1 MTVTS
6 HAFFLKPQVSVIPLA
21 GEVLYETEHSDLN
34 AFAKDFTADWGL
46 PVLLNILD
54 ESTVFESEGSLV
66 MMESG
71 ANPADREDVAWAAE
85 TAQGWDAVSALQRAK
100 STIRVIIVPK
110 TATQK
115 AAAST
120 LVKVLSTLTLRPGT
134 LAVAGA
140 HTLIEP
146 TKYRNASS
154 VLGRGELPLSN
165 LVYLG
170 LYENDGETG
179 AYTAGLDQFG
189 HPEIEILGSARKPEA
204 VYQFLE
210 NLVQYVID
218 TGSKLRDGDE
228 LQISPTESVGIKF
241 SKGVALPSVKT
252 VKISY

>member
-100 STIRVIIVPK
+100 STIRV
-110 TATQK
+110 
-115 AAAST
+115 
-120 LVKVLSTLTLRPGT
+120 
-134 LAVAGA
+134 
-140 HTLIEP
+140 
-146 TKYRNASS
+146 RNASA
-154 VLGRGELPLSN
+154 VLGKGELPLAN

-189 HPEIEILGSARKPEA
+189 HPEIEIVGSARGPEA
-204 VYQFLE
+204 VYTFLE

-252 VKISY
+252 VKVSY

>member
-1 MTVTS
+1 M
-6 HAFFLKPQVSVIPLA
+6 
-21 GEVLYETEHSDLN
+21 
-34 AFAKDFTADWGL
+34 
-46 PVLLNILD
+46 
-54 ESTVFESEGSLV
+54 
-66 MMESG
+66 
-71 ANPADREDVAWAAE
+71 
-85 TAQGWDAVSALQRAK
+85 
-100 STIRVIIVPK
+100 
-110 TATQK
+110 
-115 AAAST
+115 
-120 LVKVLSTLTLRPGT
+120 KVLSTLTLRPGT

-146 TKYRNASS
+146 TKYRNASA
-154 VLGRGELPLSN
+154 VLGQGELPLAN

-189 HPEIEILGSARKPEA
+189 HPEIEIVGSARGPET

-252 VKISY
+252 VKVSY